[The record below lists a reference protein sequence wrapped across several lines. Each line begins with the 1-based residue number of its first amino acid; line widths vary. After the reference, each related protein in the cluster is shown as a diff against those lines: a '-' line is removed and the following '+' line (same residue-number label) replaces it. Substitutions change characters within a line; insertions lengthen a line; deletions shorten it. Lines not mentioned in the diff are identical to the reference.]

1 MPPLAAG
8 IVTASAADARRWW
21 TLGAMCLAM
30 AMTFL
35 DATIVNVALPAIQR
49 GLHASLSDLQWVLDA
64 YTLALAVLLV
74 TGGRFGDLFGRKR
87 VVLAGVAVFTLGSAL
102 GGLANG
108 TGFLIAA
115 RALQGVGG
123 AMLIPG
129 TLSII
134 TQSFDGPERGAA
146 IGIWSGVSS
155 LAIAL
160 GPVIGGVLVEKA
172 TWQSIFWVNVPIGVF
187 TIAVGIYTVR
197 ESTDPTAS
205 RRIDLAGVALIT
217 LALLAL
223 SLAFIQGD
231 GKGWTS
237 AYTLGMMAAGVLLL
251 MLFALNEA
259 RSRHALLDL
268 RFFRLP
274 TFSGAN
280 VAIFA
285 STFSM
290 FAYYFLMS
298 LYLQD
303 LLGYSALGAGLRLLP
318 QTLIVAA
325 VAPFAG
331 RITDRFGPRNPLAAG
346 MLVLAASLLLATRWT
361 ESTSYPGLLPAFLLN
376 GVGQGLVTTPAMA
389 AVMGSVPRERSGAAS
404 GVVNT
409 MRQVGGLL
417 GVAALGA
424 LFSHLVT
431 SHFADRAAGL
441 GLGEQ
446 LVPLGHQ
453 IAGGGVKAVLG
464 VAPDVVDRARAA
476 ATQAFV
482 HGFSETLY
490 VNAAVLSVGALLA
503 LLFVKSDTSG
513 GAQPAGQDIERESG
527 AGQHEPA
534 ALIRDGLP

>member
-1 MPPLAAG
+1 MQPVHAERAG
-8 IVTASAADARRWW
+8 AVDPRRWW

-35 DATIVNVALPAIQR
+35 DATIVNVALPSIQR
-49 GLHASLSDLQWVLDA
+49 GLSASLSDLQWVLDA

-74 TGGRFGDLFGRKR
+74 SGGRFGDLFGRKR
-87 VVLAGVAVFTLGSAL
+87 VVLAGVAVFTLGSAM
-102 GGLANG
+102 GGLAQDI
-108 TGFLIAA
+108 GFLIAA

-160 GPVIGGVLVEKA
+160 GPVVGGVLVEKA
-172 TWQSIFWVNVPIGVF
+172 TWQSIFWVNVPVGVCTVIIGM
-187 TIAVGIYTVR
+187 YTVR
-197 ESTDPTAS
+197 ESTDETAS
-205 RRIDLAGVALIT
+205 RRIDVAGVGLIT

-223 SLAFIQGD
+223 SIAFIEGD
-231 GKGWTS
+231 SKGWTS
-237 AYTLGMMAAGVLLL
+237 LFTLGMMGGGVLLL
-251 MLFALNEA
+251 LLFALNEA
-259 RSRHALLDL
+259 RTRHALLDL

-290 FAYYFLMS
+290 FAYYFLLS

-303 LLGYSALGAGLRLLP
+303 LLGYSALEAGLRLLP
-318 QTLIVAA
+318 ETLIVAL

-346 MLVLAASLLLATRWT
+346 MFLLAVSLLLATRWT
-361 ESTSYPGLLPAFLLN
+361 ATTSYAGLLPALLLN
-376 GVGQGLVTTPAMA
+376 GIGQGLVTTPAMA

-424 LFSHLVT
+424 LFSHLV
-431 SHFADRAAGL
+431 SSQFVEKAAGL
-441 GLGEQ
+441 GLGDR
-446 LVPLGHQ
+446 LTPLGQ
-453 IAGGGVKAVLG
+453 QVAGGGVKAVIGL
-464 VAPDVVDRARAA
+464 APDVAERARAA
-476 ATQAFV
+476 ATTAFV

-490 VNAAVLSVGALLA
+490 VNAAVLLIGTLVA
-503 LLFVKSDTSG
+503 LLFVKSDRF
-513 GAQPAGQDIERESG
+513 GAVIAEDE
-527 AGQHEPA
+527 HEPPRATEPDRTDAA
-534 ALIRDGLP
+534 ALITDVRA

>member
-1 MPPLAAG
+1 MQQAQAERAG
-8 IVTASAADARRWW
+8 SADPRRWW

-87 VVLAGVAVFTLGSAL
+87 VVLAGVAVFTLGSAV
-102 GGLANG
+102 GGLAQNIE
-108 TGFLIAA
+108 FLIAA

-160 GPVIGGVLVEKA
+160 GPVIGGILVEKA
-172 TWQSIFWVNVPIGVF
+172 TWESIFWVNVPIGVF
-187 TIAVGIYTVR
+187 TVAVGIYTVH
-197 ESTDPTAS
+197 ESTDETAS
-205 RRIDLAGVALIT
+205 HRVDVAGVGLIT

-237 AYTLGMMAAGVLLL
+237 AYTLGMLAAGVLLL
-251 MLFALNEA
+251 VLFTLNEA
-259 RSRHALLDL
+259 RSRHPLIEL

-346 MLVLAASLLLATRWT
+346 MFLLAVSLLLATRWT
-361 ESTSYPGLLPAFLLN
+361 ESTSYVGLLPAFLLN
-376 GVGQGLVTTPAMA
+376 GIGQGLVTTPAMA
-389 AVMGSVPRERSGAAS
+389 AVMSSVPRERSGAAS

-431 SHFADRAAGL
+431 SHFVDKARGL
-441 GLGEQ
+441 NLGDQ
-446 LVPLGHQ
+446 LAPLGQ
-453 IAGGGVKAVLG
+453 QVAGGGVKAVLG
-464 VAPDVVDRARAA
+464 VAPEVVDRARAA
-476 ATQAFV
+476 ATTAFV
-482 HGFSETLY
+482 NGFSETLY
-490 VNAAVLSVGALLA
+490 VNAAVLLLGTLVA
-503 LLFVKSDTSG
+503 LLFVKSGSSS
-513 GAQPAGQDIERESG
+513 SG
-527 AGQHEPA
+527 AVAARDKQRDSGAERQDAA
-534 ALIRDGLP
+534 ALVRDVHL

>member
-1 MPPLAAG
+1 
-8 IVTASAADARRWW
+8 R
-21 TLGAMCLAM
+21 
-30 AMTFL
+30 
-35 DATIVNVALPAIQR
+35 
-49 GLHASLSDLQWVLDA
+49 
-64 YTLALAVLLV
+64 AV
-74 TGGRFGDLFGRKR
+74 
-87 VVLAGVAVFTLGSAL
+87 
-102 GGLANG
+102 
-108 TGFLIAA
+108 
-115 RALQGVGG
+115 QGVGG

-172 TWQSIFWVNVPIGVF
+172 TWESIFWVNVPIGIF

-197 ESTDPTAS
+197 ESRDQTAS
-205 RRIDLAGVALIT
+205 RRIDVSGVVLIT

-237 AYTLGMMAAGVLLL
+237 AYTLGLLTAGVLLL
-251 MLFALNEA
+251 VLFALNEA

-285 STFSM
+285 CTFSM

-318 QTLIVAA
+318 QTLFVAA

-346 MLVLAASLLLATRWT
+346 MFLLAFSLLLATRWT
-361 ESTSYPGLLPAFLLN
+361 ETTSYAGLLPVFLLN
-376 GVGQGLVTTPAMA
+376 GIGQGLVTTPAMA

-431 SHFADRAAGL
+431 SHFVDSASGL
-441 GLGEQ
+441 NLGDQ
-446 LVPLGHQ
+446 LAPLGQ
-453 IAGGGVKAVLG
+453 QVAGGGVKAVLG
-464 VAPDVVDRARAA
+464 VAPEVVDRARAA
-476 ATQAFV
+476 ATAAFV

-490 VNAAVLSVGALLA
+490 VSAAVLLLGALVA
-503 LLFVKSDTSG
+503 LIFVKSDSSG
-513 GAQPAGQDIERESG
+513 GAVAASERERDSG
-527 AGQHEPA
+527 AERRDAA
-534 ALIRDGLP
+534 ALTRDVHV